1 MILNDNVVICSA
13 ELKSE
18 QEKAMEKLSE
28 LQRLNE
34 TYTEK
39 TSERFHTIIKI
50 IIIMIKNIVTTTTTS
65 VIIATIAIPSDS

>member
-1 MILNDNVVICSA
+1 MLNDNVVICSA

-18 QEKAMEKLSE
+18 QEKAMEKLLE

-39 TSERFHTIIKI
+39 TSEGFHIIIII
-50 IIIMIKNIVTTTTTS
+50 IIIMIINIVTTTTTS

>member
-1 MILNDNVVICSA
+1 MLNDNLVICSA

-34 TYTEK
+34 TYSEK
-39 TSERFHTIIKI
+39 TSERFHIIIKI
-50 IIIMIKNIVTTTTTS
+50 IIIMIINIVTTTTTS
-65 VIIATIAIPSDS
+65 VIIATMAIPSDS